1 MDLYSNHKR
10 LYLAALGFFLAL
22 TLFVAIIPA
31 LSNQQTTAVLP
42 GSRPLNALEKEGK
55 AIFIA
60 EGCVAC
66 HTQQVRNLDMDKN
79 WGSRPSIAADY
90 AGMTRTDVWRNTA
103 TLMGSERTG
112 PDLTNIG
119 NRQPAEDWHLLH
131 LYNPRLVVSTSV
143 MPSYEW
149 LFISKEYAFPED
161 RVLNIPGAEKGGRKI
176 VVSHQAMALVAYLQ
190 SLKQLK
196 LPDGRTVPVFLY
208 SKDAGKVSGA
218 APALKKDTG
227 YDGDALYA
235 SNCSSCHQ
243 PNGQGIPGAFPSL
256 KGSKIVLDPDPL
268 VQVTIIMKGY
278 DGRAAE
284 GYGAMPAVGTNN
296 NLKPEEVAAIVNHE
310 RSSWGNQSKQVT
322 AEEVKKIIS
331 SLK

>member
-1 MDLYSNHKR
+1 MDLYSNHKK
-10 LYLAALGFFLAL
+10 LYMAALGFFLVL

-31 LSNQQTTAVLP
+31 LSNQQANAVLP

-55 AIFIA
+55 AVFIA

-90 AGMTRTDVWRNTA
+90 AGITRTDVWRNTA

-131 LYNPRLVVSTSV
+131 LYNPRLVVGTSV

-149 LFISKEYAFPED
+149 LFESKEYADTED
-161 RVLNIPGAEKGGRKI
+161 KVLNIPGAEKDGRK
-176 VVSHQAMALVAYLQ
+176 VVASRKAMALVAYLQ

-196 LPDGRTVPVFLY
+196 LPDGRPVPVFLY
-208 SKDAGKVSGA
+208 SKDAGKVTA
-218 APALKKDTG
+218 AVLALKKQTAF
-227 YDGDALYA
+227 DGEALYT

-256 KGSKIVLDPDPL
+256 KGSAIVLDTDPL

-278 DGRAAE
+278 DGRAGE